1 MREISCNLIT
11 EEVAKMCI
19 EANLYLPKDIESCI
33 NNAKETSVLGKR
45 IFDTLNKNIEIAKE
59 KQIPICQDTGMVI
72 VFVKIGQEVYI
83 KDGLLTDAINEGV
96 RRGYIDGF
104 LRLSIVGDPINRVN
118 TNDNTPAVIYTEI
131 VAGDK
136 LEIMVAP
143 KGFGSENMSALK
155 MFTPSASTDDIINFV
170 VDTCVN
176 AGSNPCPPI
185 IVGVGIGG
193 TSDKA
198 MLLSKNALM
207 RNIKTKNKKEI
218 YADMEQKMLEKINK
232 SGIGPQGLGGDITAL
247 AVAIEEYPTH
257 IAGLPVGVSIGCHVT
272 RHVSRIL

>member
-33 NNAKETSVLGKR
+33 NNANETSVLGKR

-72 VFVKIGQEVYI
+72 IFVKIGQEVYI

-272 RHVSRIL
+272 RHISRIL